1 MLIFRR
7 CIAIA
12 LLIINYK
19 CYKNGTMSR
28 IIAMIVRYSCYYD
41 AATQEEL
48 LVVGRPTDTTD
59 TTVATS

>member
-1 MLIFRR
+1 
-7 CIAIA
+7 
-12 LLIINYK
+12 
-19 CYKNGTMSR
+19 MSR

-59 TTVATS
+59 TTVLVLILLIANS

>member
-1 MLIFRR
+1 
-7 CIAIA
+7 
-12 LLIINYK
+12 
-19 CYKNGTMSR
+19 MSR

-59 TTVATS
+59 TTVLASAATINSLL